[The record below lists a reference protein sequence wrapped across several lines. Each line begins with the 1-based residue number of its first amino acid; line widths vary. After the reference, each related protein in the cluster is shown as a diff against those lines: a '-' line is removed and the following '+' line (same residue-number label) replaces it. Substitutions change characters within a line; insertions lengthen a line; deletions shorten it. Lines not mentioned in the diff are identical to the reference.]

1 MKNQKI
7 SMSSRE
13 ASTRDLPLDQSVTV
27 IKKGTNIY
35 LNEERRRCRITNFR
49 HNRPFCMN
57 SHNAFT
63 LIELLVVVLII
74 GILAAVAVPQYQFAV
89 DKTRAMTHFQNAQDI
104 IKAEQVYKMA
114 NGNYTGD
121 FEALDV
127 DFTKTCVTNGAC
139 HNELTSCPGNW
150 AFHISCNAN
159 TTAEPTLLLLW
170 CTTTSCGSWTTRT
183 PFAMHIAMDISLTDG
198 AIKQCTHYTNRGQK
212 LCNYFTQQFGTG
224 N

>member
-1 MKNQKI
+1 MRKENVTVGNKKRVVI
-7 SMSSRE
+7 PEFARA
-13 ASTRDLPLDQSVTV
+13 ASTGAP
-27 IKKGTNIY
+27 
-35 LNEERRRCRITNFR
+35 FR
-49 HNRPFCMN
+49 FG
-57 SHNAFT
+57 FT

-89 DKTRAMTHFQNAQDI
+89 DKSRAMTHFQNAQAI

-114 NGNYTGD
+114 NGNYTGE

-127 DFTKTCVTNGAC
+127 DFTKTCVNTGEC
-139 HNELTSCPGNW
+139 HNELASCPGNW

-159 TTAEPTLLLLW
+159 TQAKPTLLLRW
-170 CTTTSCGSWTTRT
+170 CTTTSCGSWTSSNH
-183 PFAMHIAMDISLTDG
+183 FNMDISLTDG

-212 LCNYFTQQFGTG
+212 LCNYFTQQFGTS